1 MLYGCKRKMAL
12 AKSRAL
18 TREDGASPSEWRQ
31 NLMAG
36 LGKLR
41 MEQGSQTVRYKV
53 HVGLWY
59 KSRCVLPSRLKFREE
74 SHFGP
79 GVIRALVQCALEGE
93 GAEEVFPTGKSRCRC
108 HNEGREIKYHAH
120 ITSAFFSQQIRSS
133 DFCTNTRPWQWVPET
148 SKVGQNL
155 ASGIFERTGFPRLT
169 SVFAATLKAKVTTC
183 RKQNLNIHI

>member
-53 HVGLWY
+53 HGGLWY

-133 DFCTNTRPWQWVPET
+133 DFCTNTQPWQWVPET
-148 SKVGQNL
+148 SKVGQKL
-155 ASGIFERTGFPRLT
+155 SIKHFRKDWFP
-169 SVFAATLKAKVTTC
+169 KVDFCFCSYTQS
-183 RKQNLNIHI
+183 KSNYM